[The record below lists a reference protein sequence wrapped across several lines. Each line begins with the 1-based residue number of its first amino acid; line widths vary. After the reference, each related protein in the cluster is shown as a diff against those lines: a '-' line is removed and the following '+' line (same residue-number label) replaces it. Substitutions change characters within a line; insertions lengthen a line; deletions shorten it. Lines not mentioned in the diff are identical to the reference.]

1 MPKSG
6 RAEKL
11 SATRRRR
18 QRILGSKAGGLPR
31 STEEDH
37 LIVQCV
43 RQNIFR
49 ESLTDCWQSH
59 CLPIAIT
66 DPALLR
72 ASYVIPWS
80 ECESDADRFG
90 LHNGLRFSAF
100 RDAAL
105 DQGLVTFS
113 GDGVPEFSP
122 EPSENGRNELRL
134 HCPIPLTAGHRSRQ
148 AQHRARMRS
157 HSSQPSKSSEL
168 PGPGDSCLA
177 PRKYRYNP
185 RVPSLAR

>member
-18 QRILGSKAGGLPR
+18 QRIMGSKVGGPPR
-31 STEEDH
+31 STEKDH
-37 LIVQCV
+37 LIVHCV
-43 RQNIFR
+43 RQNMFR
-49 ESLTDCWQSH
+49 ESLTDCWQSR

-72 ASYVIPWS
+72 ASYMIPWS
-80 ECESDADRFG
+80 ECESDVDRFG
-90 LHNGLRFSAF
+90 LHNGLGFSAL
-100 RDAAL
+100 RDVAF
-105 DQGLVTFS
+105 DRGLVTLS

-122 EPSENGRNELRL
+122 EPSGNGRNELRL

-157 HSSQPSKSSEL
+157 HSSQPSKSSEP
-168 PGPGDSCLA
+168 PGPGDPRLE

-185 RVPSLAR
+185 